1 MSKFVV
7 TVFDN
12 EQAAYEGS
20 RAMLALDREGSI
32 ALYAG
37 AVITKNADG
46 QVEIKDAADE
56 GPIGTATGMLLGTMA
71 GMLGGAAAVA
81 SGAAPGVLAAGT
93 AAGMAGGTVGGWI
106 ADVYNVGVDA
116 QFLADIG
123 DLLTPGKAAVVAE
136 VTEGWT
142 TPLDT
147 RMEEL
152 GGTVFRRYRIDVE
165 DEQIERDIEATNR
178 ELDELQEE
186 WDQAVGESKAKL
198 QARIDA
204 EKAKLQS
211 LKDRADN
218 KVNAL
223 KEEADAKLNKL
234 SDQIATAKADVK
246 QKFEKQR
253 EDMKADYDARIA
265 KLKEAGQL
273 TKEALTP

>member
-7 TVFDN
+7 TVFDD
-12 EQAAYEGS
+12 EKSAYEGS
-20 RAMLALDREGSI
+20 KAMLELDREGSI

-46 QVEIKDAADE
+46 QVEIKDAADD

-81 SGAAPGVLAAGT
+81 AGAAPGALAAGT
-93 AAGMAGGTVGGWI
+93 AAGMAGGSLGGWI

-116 QFLADIG
+116 EFLNDIG
-123 DLLTPGKAAVVAE
+123 ALLLPGKAAVVAE

-147 RMEEL
+147 RMEAL

-165 DEQIERDIEATNR
+165 DDQIERDIEATNR

-186 WDQAVGESKAKL
+186 WDQASGEAKDKL
-198 QARIDA
+198 RAKRDA
-204 EKAKLQS
+204 AQAKLQS
-211 LKDRADN
+211 LRDRAEQ
-218 KVNAL
+218 KAAAL
-223 KEEADAKLNKL
+223 NQEAEAKLKKL
-234 SDQIATAKADVK
+234 SEQIETATDDVK
-246 QKFEKQR
+246 AKFKKQH
-253 EDMKADYDARIA
+253 ETMKADYNQRIA
-265 KLKEAGQL
+265 KLKAAGEL
-273 TKEALTP
+273 TKEALT